1 MKDLKLYTKSTVK
14 PYVHNG
20 VAGWLYERT
29 PTSRTF
35 YKLKYEAV
43 ADAKSDLRSDLI
55 DYLIIYTKRGF
66 SDYSGWSHKGQKL
79 LRHQREVNDMK
90 WTLDW
95 WKKKY
100 EEKSGES
107 YRSEVAY
114 KNLQTK
120 HTQMVNLLKELL
132 S

>member
-1 MKDLKLYTKSTVK
+1 MKDLYTTSTVK

-66 SDYSGWSHKGQKL
+66 SDYSGWSHKGQRL
-79 LRHQREVNDMK
+79 LRHQRDVDNMR

-95 WKKKY
+95 WKEKY
-100 EEKSGES
+100 KEKSGES
-107 YRSEVAY
+107 HRSEVAY

>member
-20 VAGWLYERT
+20 VAGWVYERT

-55 DYLIIYTKRGF
+55 DFLIIYTKRGF
-66 SDYSGWSHKGQKL
+66 SDYSGWSLKGQKL
-79 LRHQREVNDMK
+79 LRCQKYIDDLEWK
-90 WTLDW
+90 ADW
-95 WKKKY
+95 YRKKFEDKAN
-100 EEKSGES
+100 ETN
-107 YRSEVAY
+107 RSEVAY
-114 KNLQTK
+114 KTLQTK